1 MSGRSG
7 ECPAERRDELFTPLG
22 RSATGH
28 GGRVEKV
35 AADVNSTALDLATL
49 PASPQQRRAALLA
62 IATLGAI
69 ALVAAPFARVV
80 LGTFPGF
87 VTLYG
92 GAVFTGL
99 AIMATIVFAQFAV
112 SRKPSLLLLGCGTV
126 FSAIVFVPY
135 ILTFPTPGAPPMV
148 GAGHNTSSY
157 LWIVWHTLFPA
168 SFVAYALVAARERT
182 GRLRVAQATAA
193 ALGTAAAAYAAIAL
207 IFAYSES
214 LPPLVNGG
222 HYLAGIYI
230 ALGVVVV
237 LAAIAVVMLMRR
249 SERTVIDAWLMV
261 PAAALLAEAL
271 INALGGTRYT
281 VGWYLSRLD
290 IVFATTFLV
299 VALLFETNRLAR
311 VLARSERR
319 LRGIVNGVTDAL
331 IVVDARGAVGS
342 VNPAAAALFGFAA
355 EDLIGTPIS
364 RLLPDFAVAAQAPEA
379 TVVET
384 TGRDLH
390 DNLFPIELSRGRDV
404 ARELGETIVIVRDI
418 TQRKRGEEAIRA
430 AHDRAVEAADVKS
443 QFLATMSHEIRTPIN
458 AVVGMS
464 ELLLQTPLSDEARD
478 YASTVRDSAESLL
491 AIINDILDFS
501 KIEAGRMDLE
511 AVPFSPVVAVENA
524 TDILAAAARKKGLS
538 LSTYV
543 APDVPRRVIGDADR
557 LRQVLLN
564 LLGNAVKFT
573 ASGSVT
579 VRAIV
584 DSMDGDAA
592 LLHFSVTD
600 TGPGIAPDVA
610 ERLFEP
616 FRQADQSTRRRFGGT
631 GLGLSISRRIVEL
644 MGGRIGFDSSV
655 GRGSTFWFTIPVPRV
670 IEDERDGADALRG
683 ARILL
688 IDEETVARQ
697 VVDQYLLSWGA
708 VASSTGNAAH
718 ALELAKA
725 MAARHSP
732 FDAVIIDRRAGG
744 DAYAFGARL
753 RALSGLEKI
762 PMVLVTGTEEPA
774 SGHDA
779 RARGFA
785 AVVRKPIRQVT
796 LHDALVSAIRGTIP
810 LGPRVP
816 EPEAEADTAPHDAGP
831 ILVAEDNPV
840 NRKLALQQLKKLGY
854 AAHAVTNG
862 REAIAAVGRGEYGLV
877 LMDCQMP
884 EVDGFEA
891 TREIRRLEAGRGG
904 HIPIIAMTANALE
917 GDREECLAAG
927 MDDYLAKPVQLAAL
941 RAAIERYVNGIG
953 VAG

>member
-1 MSGRSG
+1 
-7 ECPAERRDELFTPLG
+7 
-22 RSATGH
+22 
-28 GGRVEKV
+28 
-35 AADVNSTALDLATL
+35 VNSSALDLATL
-49 PASPQQRRAALLA
+49 AASPQQRRAALLA
-62 IATLGAI
+62 IAFLGAI
-69 ALVAAPFARVV
+69 AVVAAFFARNV

-87 VTLYG
+87 VTFYG

-99 AIMATIVFAQFAV
+99 AITAAIIFAQFAV
-112 SRKPSLLLLGCGTV
+112 SRKASLLILGCGTV
-126 FSAIVFVPY
+126 FTAIVFVPY
-135 ILTFPTPGAPPMV
+135 ILSFPTAGMPPVAGAAPST
-148 GAGHNTSSY
+148 ATY
-157 LWIVWHTLFPA
+157 LWSIWHTLFPA
-168 SFVAYALVAARERT
+168 SFVAYAIIAAREGPRRIST
-182 GRLRVAQATAA
+182 AEATAA
-193 ALGTAAAAYAAIAL
+193 VLGTLAAAYAAIAL
-207 IFAYSES
+207 VFAYGSA
-214 LPPLVNGG
+214 LPPLVNDGVYSG
-222 HYLAGIYI
+222 AALAIHGLGA
-230 ALGVVVV
+230 ALCATAVV
-237 LAAIAVVMLMRR
+237 LLLRR
-249 SERTVIDAWLMV
+249 NERTVIDAWLIV

-271 INALGGTRYT
+271 IDALGGTRYS
-281 VGWYLSRLD
+281 VGWYLSRVD

-355 EDLIGTPIS
+355 EDLVGTPIS

-404 ARELGETIVIVRDI
+404 ARELGETILIVRDI
-418 TQRKRGEEAIRA
+418 TQRKRGEDAIRA

-491 AIINDILDFS
+491 AIVNDILDFS
-501 KIEAGRMDLE
+501 KIEAGRMDIE

-573 ASGSVT
+573 ATGSVT

-584 DSMDGDAA
+584 DSMEGESAV
-592 LLHFSVTD
+592 LHFSVTD

-655 GRGSTFWFTIPVPRV
+655 GRGSTFWFTVPVPRV
-670 IEDERDGADALRG
+670 FEDVRDGADALRG
-683 ARILL
+683 TRILL

-697 VVDQYLLSWGA
+697 VIDQYLLAWGA

-718 ALELAKA
+718 ALELSRA

-753 RALSGLEKI
+753 RAMPGLEKI
-762 PMVLVTGTEEPA
+762 PMVLVTGAEETTA
-774 SGHDA
+774 HDA

-785 AVVRKPIRQVT
+785 AVVRKPIRQVI
-796 LHDALVSAIRGTIP
+796 LHDALVSAISGTVT
-810 LGPRVP
+810 LGPRLP
-816 EPEAEADTAPHDAGP
+816 EPEVIPTPRETVL
-831 ILVAEDNPV
+831 ILIAEDNPV

-854 AAHAVTNG
+854 SANAVTNG
-862 REAIAAVGRGEYGLV
+862 REAIEAVGREAYGLV

-891 TREIRRLEAGRGG
+891 TREIRRLEAGRGS

-941 RAAIERYVNGIG
+941 RAAVERYVNGIG